1 MTDMTPL
8 SLITIRQETPED
20 EDRIEAL
27 GAAAFGPGR
36 YSRAAFRLREGVKSE
51 QSLSFVAKLNDELVG
66 SVKLTRILIG
76 EKPALVLGPLM
87 VDPLYRK
94 LGVGRELMNRS
105 LFEARRQGH
114 RYVVLVGD
122 LAYYRPFGFER
133 IEPGRVTFPGPADPL
148 RILGCELVDGAG
160 TDYAGQTQRYFP
172 Q

>member
-20 EDRIEAL
+20 EEQIEAL

-36 YSRAAFRLREGVKSE
+36 YSRAAFRLREGVSSE
-51 QSLSFVAKLNDELVG
+51 AELSFVAVLNDELVG
-66 SVKLTRILIG
+66 SVKLTRIHIG
-76 EKPALVLGPLM
+76 EEQALVLGPLM
-87 VDPLYRK
+87 VDPQFRK

-133 IEPGRVTFPGPADPL
+133 IEPGRITFPGPADPL
-148 RILGCELVDGAG
+148 RILGCELVEGAG
-160 TDYAGQTQRYFP
+160 TAFAGPTQRCG
-172 Q
+172 